1 MLRFANLW
9 LAACSAALLIG
20 PIRPAAAVPPAPMP
34 RWFADAR
41 DNIARV
47 KAVIGGD
54 WVGRDAPLNPSVE
67 LRVGTFGDTA
77 PSFLL
82 VERTSFESYGQFH
95 KLSVLFY
102 SADCRAYEM
111 LSVDKLSEPGSIM
124 TGDCS
129 RSFPIEFHPND
140 SLSFQYTDW
149 NHERVN
155 VLVNKECWRE
165 TRDTPRITG
174 KREIQFVR
182 SSKPGTWGS
191 VQ

>member
-1 MLRFANLW
+1 
-9 LAACSAALLIG
+9 
-20 PIRPAAAVPPAPMP
+20 MP

>member
-1 MLRFANLW
+1 VKFANVR
-9 LAACSAALLIG
+9 LAVYVIALG
-20 PIRPAAAVPPAPMP
+20 VAPVWPAAAIAPPPVP
-34 RWFADAR
+34 RWFTAAR
-41 DNIARV
+41 ENIAKV

-54 WVGRDAPLNPSVE
+54 WLGRDAPLNPSVE

-82 VERTSFESYGQFH
+82 VERTSFESYGRFH

-102 SADCRAYEM
+102 SAACHDYEM
-111 LSVDKLSEPGSIM
+111 LSVDMLSEPPPIY
-124 TGDCS
+124 TGDCN
-129 RSFPIEFHPND
+129 RSFPIEFHPNG

-155 VLVNKECWRE
+155 VLVDKQRWRE
-165 TRDTPRITG
+165 TRDTPGLTQ
-174 KREIQFVR
+174 KREIVLVR
-182 SSKPGTWGS
+182 SSKAATWGN